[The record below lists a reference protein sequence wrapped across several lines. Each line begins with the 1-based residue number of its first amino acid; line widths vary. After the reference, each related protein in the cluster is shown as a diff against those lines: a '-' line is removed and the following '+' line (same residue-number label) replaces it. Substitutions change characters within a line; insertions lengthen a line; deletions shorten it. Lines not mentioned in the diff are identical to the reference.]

1 MIKKLKGFDK
11 FVLRMQ
17 KNENELFYFGNVSS
31 LMQLRYVPMD
41 LLIEKHP
48 TRRRNQTVSTVS
60 ESDEEDVWLSL

>member
-17 KNENELFYFGNVSS
+17 KSENELFYFGNVSS
-31 LMQLRYVPMD
+31 LTQLRYVPMD
-41 LLIEKHP
+41 LFIEKDP
-48 TRRRNQTVSTVS
+48 IRRRNQTVSTVS